1 MKLTF
6 ICVISFI
13 LYVFSL
19 LWRLPLIFYK
29 TGFHYLGYKQLNI
42 LIAVL
47 SSFLCGTVSHVLYLG
62 AATEK
67 FSFKKVLFKIRWN
80 LYLIEESLTHQLIL
94 TMENINIINI
104 VIQNY
109 CTDKLYHHTYYR
121 KIWSTWLEAEFS
133 DAKYSIRI

>member
-29 TGFHYLGYKQLNI
+29 TGFHDLGYKQLNI
-42 LIAVL
+42 LITVL

-62 AATEK
+62 AGTEK

-80 LYLIEESLTHQLIL
+80 LIL
-94 TMENINIINI
+94 AMENINIINI

-109 CTDKLYHHTYYR
+109 CTDKLYHHTYYM

-133 DAKYSIRI
+133 DAKYSIKI